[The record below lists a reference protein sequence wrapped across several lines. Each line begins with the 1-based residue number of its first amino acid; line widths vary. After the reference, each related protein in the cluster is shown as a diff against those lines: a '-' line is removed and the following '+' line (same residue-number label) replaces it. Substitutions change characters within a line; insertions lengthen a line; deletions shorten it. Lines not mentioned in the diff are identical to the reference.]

1 MIGAGVS
8 VISVVLSS
16 IAQISIAPF
25 ITISGATI
33 NFNLLAI
40 IFIATY
46 TNRTTSVGAL
56 LLLTLLTGSI
66 TETPYEWVLLAY
78 LPTIP
83 LIYLIDLLRRND
95 DYTLIT
101 VVAAA
106 TVIGLWGRILMS
118 IIAMSDGAPAS
129 FGTVISQIL
138 APGILLDMIP
148 VIIFYGIFKLAG
160 PNKQRVVN
168 TGYNT

>member
-1 MIGAGVS
+1 MV
-8 VISVVLSS
+8 SVVLSS

-25 ITISGATI
+25 FTISGAI
-33 NFNLLAI
+33 LDFNLLAI

-46 TNRTTSVGAL
+46 LSRKISIGAL
-56 LLLTLLTGSI
+56 VLLSLLTGAI

-83 LIYLIDLLRRND
+83 LIYFIYLLRGETTR
-95 DYTLIT
+95 TFTT
-101 VVAAA
+101 VLATA

-118 IIAMSDGAPAS
+118 VVAVSDGTSTS
-129 FGTVISQIL
+129 FGVVITQIL
-138 APGILLDMIP
+138 APGILLDMVL
-148 VIIFYGIFKLAG
+148 VIIFYGIYKMAG
-160 PNKQRVVN
+160 LNKQRLVN

>member
-1 MIGAGVS
+1 MIRVGVS

-25 ITISGATI
+25 ITISGATL

-56 LLLTLLTGSI
+56 ILLALLTGSI

-78 LPTIP
+78 LPAIP
-83 LIYLIDLLRRND
+83 LVYFIYFLMRERVHTFITLLAV
-95 DYTLIT
+95 TTI
-101 VVAAA
+101 V
-106 TVIGLWGRILMS
+106 GLWGRILMS
-118 IIAMSDGAPAS
+118 VVAISGGTSTS
-129 FGTVISQIL
+129 FGEVISQIL
-138 APGILLDMIP
+138 APGILLDMIL
-148 VIIFYGIFKLAG
+148 VIIFYGIYKLAG
-160 PNKQRVVN
+160 LNKQRVVN
-168 TGYNT
+168 TSYNT

>member
-1 MIGAGVS
+1 VIGIGVA
-8 VISVVLSS
+8 VVSVVLSS

-25 ITISGATI
+25 FTIGGAI
-33 NFNLLAI
+33 LDFNLLAI

-46 TNRTTSVGAL
+46 LSRKISIGAL
-56 LLLTLLTGSI
+56 VLLSLLTGAI

-83 LIYLIDLLRRND
+83 LIYFIYLLRGE
-95 DYTLIT
+95 TTHTFIT
-101 VVAAA
+101 VLATA

-118 IIAMSDGAPAS
+118 VVAVSGGTSTS
-129 FGTVISQIL
+129 FGVVITQIL
-138 APGILLDMIP
+138 APGILLDMVL
-148 VIIFYGIFKLAG
+148 VIIFYGIYKMAG
-160 PNKQRVVN
+160 LNKQRLVN